1 MLKTLSLITTPILLI
16 SFQANAVKLSKHIS
30 TVTPPKPIERVNP
43 SYPIN
48 AARENREGWARLS
61 YIIEKDGSVSN
72 VLVTETSGSKDF
84 AKAAEYAISKW
95 QFKPAF
101 ENGEPIQQCV
111 NSVQMSFKMRKGGAK
126 GVTRRFNTKY
136 KATVKALDAKD
147 YKKVE
152 SLLTEMRSIRKLH
165 LSENNY
171 LHLLSANYQ
180 AVLGNNKQ
188 QLHHLNR
195 VSMELLPEEAQLSI
209 LDKRFVLYIT
219 EHQYFQAYKT
229 YKLLQKLNAAKPRMD
244 HYDGI
249 IDKIDALIESEQN
262 IVVNG
267 NMEEENYWHY
277 PLVRNSFSLVN
288 IEGKL
293 NKLDVRCANKRHIY
307 TVEENNIWEI
317 PKSWKSCNIYVYGDN
332 NSKFNVVEYP
342 FKT

>member
-1 MLKTLSLITTPILLI
+1 MLKTLSVIAITPILLI

-30 TVTPPKPIERVNP
+30 TVTPPKPIERVSP
-43 SYPIN
+43 VYPIN
-48 AARENREGWARLS
+48 AAREHREGWARLS

-84 AKAAEYAISKW
+84 AK
-95 QFKPAF
+95 
-101 ENGEPIQQCV
+101 CV
-111 NSVQMSFKMRKGGAK
+111 NSIQMKFKMTKGGAK

-147 YKKVE
+147 YEKVE
-152 SLLTEMRSIRKLH
+152 SLLIEMRSIRKLH

-180 AVLGNNKQ
+180 AALGNNKQ

-195 VSMELLPEEAQLSI
+195 VSMELLSEEAQLSI
-209 LDKRFVLYIT
+209 LDKLFVLYIT

-229 YKLLQKLNAAKPRMD
+229 YKSLQKLDVAKPRMD

-267 NMEEENYWHY
+267 DMEEENYWHY

-332 NSKFNVVEYP
+332 HSTFNVVEYP